1 MGRVSIDHG
10 QSQGLPLQQRTPPQ
24 PLPNPVQPVQAGM
37 ADHQINQ
44 PQQGGQ
50 PAYVYHKASTP
61 VVSSPAYTPGANVVP
76 SMGVIPGGSPYH
88 AVPQSESIDPRYNP
102 AIPMGGYAPI
112 IVPEQQ
118 PHYPNGNN
126 MYASQFNRDL
136 LAELKEKERLLQEGD
151 QMKTQLLTTMEF
163 QRELMT
169 KLMAESGALPNP
181 SPSPPPINQQQ
192 QSRKYPMSSAPHGL
206 AIVIGNETF
215 NRNSKR
221 PNLLLNKRNGSQVD
235 VANFKNIFGILNY
248 DVRTSVDLR
257 SNEIDSL
264 FDNIA
269 ATDHSHYD
277 SFVMCITSHGESN
290 SFIFGSDSIS
300 LDLYHLIKKIQAC
313 KSLANK
319 PKLFFIQACRL
330 PSEDFVSSDS
340 GGKIDFSHNS
350 DADLYIAWATSRDQA
365 AYRSPSEGSWFVAAL
380 AHVFA
385 ANAQHQDLVTM
396 MYDVT
401 NMVSEAEGHERG
413 SRETVQQ
420 CVETSSQ
427 LRGAVRFFP

>member
-1 MGRVSIDHG
+1 MS
-10 QSQGLPLQQRTPPQ
+10 
-24 PLPNPVQPVQAGM
+24 
-37 ADHQINQ
+37 
-44 PQQGGQ
+44 
-50 PAYVYHKASTP
+50 PAYVPH
-61 VVSSPAYTPGANVVP
+61 ANVMP
-76 SMGVIPGGSPYH
+76 SMGIVPGGNPYH
-88 AVPQSESIDPRYNP
+88 AVPQPESIDQYNP
-102 AIPMGGYAPI
+102 ATPMGAHAPMLI
-112 IVPEQQ
+112 PGQH
-118 PHYPNGNN
+118 PHHPNGND
-126 MYASQFNRDL
+126 MHASQFNRDL
-136 LAELKEKERLLQEGD
+136 LAELREKERLLREGD

-169 KLMAESGALPNP
+169 KLMTESGALPNP
-181 SPSPPPINQQQ
+181 SPSPPPVNQQQ
-192 QSRKYPMSSAPHGL
+192 QFRVYPMGSAPHGL

-215 NRNSKR
+215 HRNPER
-221 PNLLLNKRNGSQVD
+221 PNLLLTKRNGSQVD
-235 VANFKNIFGILNY
+235 VTNFKNIFGILNY
-248 DVRTSVDLR
+248 DVHPSMDLR

-264 FDNIA
+264 FDKIA
-269 ATDHSHYD
+269 SMDHSRYD

-290 SFIFGSDSIS
+290 SFVFGSDSVS
-300 LDLYHLIKKIQAC
+300 LDLYYLIKKIQAC
-313 KSLANK
+313 PTLAKK

-330 PSEDFVSSDS
+330 PSEDLVSRDS

-413 SRETVQQ
+413 SREVVQQ

-427 LRGAVRFFP
+427 LRGAVKFFP